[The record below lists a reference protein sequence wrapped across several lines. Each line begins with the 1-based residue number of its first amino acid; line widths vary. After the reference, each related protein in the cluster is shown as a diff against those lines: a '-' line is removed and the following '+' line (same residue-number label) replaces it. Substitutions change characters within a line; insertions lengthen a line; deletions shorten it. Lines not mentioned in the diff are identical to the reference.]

1 MAHLQLL
8 MVMEY
13 VSKTMIVMEQIRMAE
28 CGRILARTVG
38 MIILQ
43 ILMAQIAL
51 VQIVMAVG

>member
-13 VSKTMIVMEQIRMAE
+13 AGKAVIIMEQISMME

-38 MIILQ
+38 IIILQ

>member
-1 MAHLQLL
+1 

-13 VSKTMIVMEQIRMAE
+13 VGKAVMVMEQISIAE

-38 MIILQ
+38 IIILQ

>member
-13 VSKTMIVMEQIRMAE
+13 VGKAVIAMEQIRMVE

-43 ILMAQIAL
+43 ILMVQIAL

>member
-1 MAHLQLL
+1 

-13 VSKTMIVMEQIRMAE
+13 VGKAMIVMEQIRMAE

>member
-13 VSKTMIVMEQIRMAE
+13 VGKAVIIMEQIRMTE

-43 ILMAQIAL
+43 ILVAQIAL